1 MYDWAAQASAKP
13 SRKTVRESSCN
24 RPWRWLHQEA
34 SRLST
39 PAPLTPTSCTLAKI
53 DPSTIRNLGHFSAA
67 NMAVSTH
74 RYDDLIATKL
84 AGSSRRER
92 RQAGY
97 QCPGPPVTANAMMDD
112 FSFSSQRML
121 VAFSMFT

>member
-1 MYDWAAQASAKP
+1 
-13 SRKTVRESSCN
+13 
-24 RPWRWLHQEA
+24 L
-34 SRLST
+34 
-39 PAPLTPTSCTLAKI
+39 LTPTSYTLAKI

-92 RQAGY
+92 RQVINAPAAMISLM
-97 QCPGPPVTANAMMDD
+97 QLVSTFHSGPCVIAP
-112 FSFSSQRML
+112 
-121 VAFSMFT
+121 